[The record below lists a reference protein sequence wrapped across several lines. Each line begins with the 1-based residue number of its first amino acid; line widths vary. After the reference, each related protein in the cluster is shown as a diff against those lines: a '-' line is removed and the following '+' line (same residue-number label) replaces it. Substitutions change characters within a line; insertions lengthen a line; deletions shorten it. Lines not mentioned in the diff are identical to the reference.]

1 MAAVGQTAASVKSS
15 DSANST
21 AVSSTT
27 TIGKSAGA
35 ATILKPQTF
44 TMTARPPPSPNVAV
58 TKNPTAISSLKPSS
72 GMKQASLIL
81 SQEGVASLTSAAGAV
96 APGGKL
102 VALTSVAGQ
111 PGGEGTVMAQIM
123 QQAAAAHHAGG
134 ARNSTQAIRLQGIE
148 MIYNVMGCLRYICPI
163 LWSL

>member
-1 MAAVGQTAASVKSS
+1 
-15 DSANST
+15 
-21 AVSSTT
+21 
-27 TIGKSAGA
+27 
-35 ATILKPQTF
+35 
-44 TMTARPPPSPNVAV
+44 MTARPPPSPNVAV

-72 GMKQASLIL
+72 VGGMKQASLIL

-148 MIYNVMGCLRYICPI
+148 MIYNIMGCLGYICPI
-163 LWSL
+163 LRSL